1 MSLTLHGT
9 TPLNVFQL
17 YGADENSASFA
28 IGWVL
33 ERSPAYRRLVTAAI
47 FGGSMPADEVSIALQ
62 RHSEDSGYTDIEI
75 QSGRRFHA
83 ILEAKRDWHV
93 PGIRQLS
100 RYVPRLNKGGA
111 ELRRLVTV
119 SRADERYARS
129 HLPEELRGV
138 PLRHLAWSDLEAL
151 AKQAYGQASSFEE
164 KLWLRQLVQ
173 HLREFVSMERQTDNN
188 VFVVA
193 LGRAIMPG
201 TKETWI
207 EVVEKDK
214 RYFHPVGNSWPVQP
228 PNYIGFRYDGRL
240 QSVHHID
247 KFEIVQNL
255 AAYNSNWLETV
266 SDRFV
271 YTLGPPMRP
280 PREMRTGKI
289 YRNGRVRC
297 AIDTLL
303 SGEFDTISDA
313 RDETKRRLAETF

>member
-1 MSLTLHGT
+1 MSLTLRGT
-9 TPLNVFQL
+9 EPLNVFQL
-17 YGADENSASFA
+17 YGFDENSASFA

-33 ERSPAYRRLVTAAI
+33 ERSPAYRKLVIAAI
-47 FGGSMPADEVSIALQ
+47 FGRSLPADEVSIALQ
-62 RHSEDSGYTDIEI
+62 RHDGDGGYTDIEI
-75 QSGRRFHA
+75 QSGHRFHA

-93 PGIRQLS
+93 PGIRQLR

-119 SRADERYARS
+119 SRADERYARG
-129 HLPEELRGV
+129 HLPQELSGV
-138 PLRHLAWSDLEAL
+138 PLHHLAWNYLNAI
-151 AKQAYGQASSFEE
+151 ANQAYGQASSFEE

-173 HLREFVSMERQTDNN
+173 HLQEFVSMERQTDNK

-193 LGRAIMPG
+193 LGRDLMPG

-207 EVVEKDK
+207 EVVEKDE
-214 RYFHPVGNSWPVQP
+214 RYFHPVGNKFPVQP
-228 PNYIGFRYDGRL
+228 PNYIGFRYHGRL

-255 AAYNSNWLETV
+255 AAYNSNWLET
-266 SDRFV
+266 DFDHFV

-280 PREMRTGKI
+280 PRDIRTGKI
-289 YRNGRVRC
+289 YGSGHVWC

-303 SGEFDTISDA
+303 SGAFHTISDA